1 MILST
6 LLRGWIGQRRRDDM
20 FIELGDDVGSLFDPS
35 TISLVTN
42 NTDAIILT
50 IFMVIA
56 FVVWWSDKSLR

>member
-1 MILST
+1 
-6 LLRGWIGQRRRDDM
+6 M